1 MGGQLVKSASF
12 KEFARNGFYFD
23 YRWDLKNER
32 GVDIANGAYIYIIKA
47 KVNGNEYT
55 KSQKMGVVR

>member
-12 KEFARNGFYFD
+12 KEFTRNGFYFD